1 MAPDIWLSCQ
11 GLERFSAKKLH
22 ELAPH
27 AASRSDLELVS
38 VQRHLKYYGI

>member
-22 ELAPH
+22 ELTPH
-27 AASRSDLELVS
+27 SDLELVS